1 MATLSAALAA
11 IQNSLRTLP
20 GVTTVPDAPPEQI
33 AESID
38 LPAIYSYPLSGSW
51 AYGAARGTGMD
62 GAFIWGLHTIAVN
75 LWVAR
80 KDLPTDLAAAAEMAA
95 LIPKTLME
103 TFDRD
108 QFGGT
113 VTQLGRVG
121 SSGAEPIRYE
131 FAAFRW
137 GGLDLVGWQF
147 QVDLTLEQ
155 ELT

>member
-1 MATLSAALAA
+1 MATLSAAIAEV
-11 IQNSLRTLP
+11 QNALRTLP
-20 GVTTVPDAPPEQI
+20 GVNTVPDAPPEQI
-33 AESID
+33 PEAD
-38 LPAIYSYPLSGSW
+38 LPVIYIYPMTGSW
-51 AYGAARGTGMD
+51 PYGAAKGSGLS
-62 GAFIWGLHTIAVN
+62 GGFLWGFHTLAVN
-75 LWVAR
+75 LWIAR
-80 KDLPTDLAAAAEMAA
+80 KDLPTDVTASTAMAA
-95 LIPKTLME
+95 LIPTALYQA
-103 TFDRD
+103 FDAD

-121 SSGAEPIRYE
+121 SGGAEPIRYE